1 MTKHEDHGRQSVP
14 GAGGQPQAA
23 HDGRPNARPRRMR
36 VATIAECAVAIA
48 LMTLAAQITVPI
60 AIWKFTLG
68 VLVVMLVALLFRP
81 LPATLTYVGYI
92 LLGAI
97 GLPVFSWAGE
107 PGFARLVGPFGG
119 FLYSYILAAGVGSLV
134 CRAICRPQDRA
145 AHVRRSVVADV
156 VALVVVAL
164 VIYAVETVHYVALGM
179 PNAPTTGIVGAL
191 MYTTIPYIPAEAFKG
206 VAAFFIARAVRR
218 ALPTFAER

>member
-1 MTKHEDHGRQSVP
+1 M
-14 GAGGQPQAA
+14 
-23 HDGRPNARPRRMR
+23 
-36 VATIAECAVAIA
+36 
-48 LMTLAAQITVPI
+48 
-60 AIWKFTLG
+60 
-68 VLVVMLVALLFRP
+68 
-81 LPATLTYVGYI
+81 
-92 LLGAI
+92 
-97 GLPVFSWAGE
+97 
-107 PGFARLVGPFGG
+107 
-119 FLYSYILAAGVGSLV
+119 

-145 AHVRRSVVADV
+145 THVRRSVVADV

-179 PNAPTTGIVGAL
+179 PSAPTTGIVGAL